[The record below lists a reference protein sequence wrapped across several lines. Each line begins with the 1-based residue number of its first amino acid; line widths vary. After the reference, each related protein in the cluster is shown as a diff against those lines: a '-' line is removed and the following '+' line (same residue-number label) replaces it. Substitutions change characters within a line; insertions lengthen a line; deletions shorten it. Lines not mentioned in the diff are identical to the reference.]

1 MVFLHK
7 ILDGPADKSYGIHV
21 AQLAGLPDSLILQSR
36 EVLTQLEQQAPTRTN
51 ADAIPLFDERI
62 FDATTPS
69 NNSENTAVIDE
80 LKQLDLNQMTPIEAL
95 TTLMQLQNKI
105 K

>member
-1 MVFLHK
+1 MFLHK

-36 EVLTQLEQQAPTRTN
+36 EVLTQLEQQAPTRTS

-62 FDATTPS
+62 FDATTTL

-105 K
+105 Q